1 MLPLRQPRCCDLTST
16 PKYGSWGGAA
26 HAELYRFALRAPSCH
41 YIHHNKALWAPPA
54 NSMHLQS
61 LELFGFKSF
70 ADKTIFN
77 FHEGVTAIVGPNG
90 CGKSNVCDA
99 VRWVLGEQSAK
110 SLRGGEMADVIFN
123 GAESRKPLGFAEVSL
138 NFTECSEELGV
149 DWHEVRVTRRIYRDG
164 NSEYFLNKTGCRLK
178 DIHSLFAD
186 TGVGRAAYS
195 IMEQGKIDLILSS
208 RPEDRRSVFEEAAG
222 ITKYKTQKKE
232 ALRKLEATEANL
244 LRIGDIIKEVKRQIG
259 SLQRQAGKARRYQ
272 ALHAD
277 LQVLDTHF
285 SHRKLQ
291 SLEQELKECTAEIA
305 RVSDTEQAT
314 RNEINEGEAKV
325 AAARRELDAADEK
338 ITHARAKVQQLENE
352 IASHRHRIEFN
363 EKHGAELRQWIE
375 RSQREIESAETKLR
389 EQNAEIE
396 SANVLVEETTRLL
409 ERKNQELEHLTED
422 ASKRR
427 EVFRACDQKLR
438 DVQMSL
444 SRDELRLSAIAEDL
458 RELRERRDATNRDAD
473 TRRARIASA
482 GAGHKQLHV
491 KMTEA
496 RAATEAE
503 RQTVEQL
510 FASVRSQEETLRQNQ
525 RALAE
530 VEKKLSAI
538 DRTIAEKESR
548 HEVLCQ
554 LNEEGEGLAQG
565 SQALLKSKEFEF
577 AGALAAQLDVSH
589 EFVPAIEA
597 ALGRNLHA
605 LILRDRARAAEI
617 ISHLNQQQLGQA
629 ALVLERIAHRDRPAS
644 NDLPQSAI
652 GWAADKVRTPA
663 PLEAL
668 VKGLLHNV
676 ALFENLE
683 EALNA
688 VVKNP
693 ELAAATLRG
702 EYISHEGILFGG
714 NGRVRT
720 DSLLERKARI
730 DAIAIELG
738 QLKREQAMV
747 EQQRVALESQIAT
760 ATRALETAVALH
772 QEAQLAQTAS
782 ASKISQL
789 EREQHSA
796 ERELESLEFERSTLE
811 RQIAAADAQIQ
822 QLEVQGAE
830 LEEKIARDRK
840 EAALLQTQRD
850 EALREEEEANVR
862 LAELRIAAAT
872 HEQKH
877 QNLLAQRAP
886 MLARQT
892 ELSDVMATRRADIE
906 NYEARLVTQA
916 AEDDSARNAIE
927 QQRQECTRREAEIW
941 KLVAERTSQ
950 LETINSDESGLRA
963 VRDRL
968 SELQEKR
975 GTHSVRQTQL
985 QLQIEHLAEHMME
998 RYRIDLRQFE
1008 PDTQAHKKVLH
1019 AQLKRAKEKME
1030 GGAPATPP
1038 GIEAIAGSPE
1048 LAPPEIEKL
1057 MAELARQ
1064 LENMGPVNLE
1074 AVQEYDELEERYRF
1088 LETQNTDLTN
1098 SRRELLDVI
1107 ARINSTTQELFAE
1120 TFAQVR
1126 VNFREMF
1133 AELFGGG
1140 RADLQL
1146 MDENDALNCGIEII
1160 AKPPGKQLQSISLLS
1175 GGERT
1180 MTAVA
1185 LLFAIYMVRPSP
1197 FCVLDEMDA
1206 PLDESNIN
1214 RFIKVLERFVSQS
1227 QFIIIT
1233 HNKRTIAKADIL
1245 YGVTMEE
1252 RGVSKL
1258 VGMKMTPPRK
1268 AEANGA
1274 SVLTEDAT
1282 QQDFSMAEE
1291 SPRVSSLAAR

>member
-1 MLPLRQPRCCDLTST
+1 MVVEQ
-16 PKYGSWGGAA
+16 
-26 HAELYRFALRAPSCH
+26 
-41 YIHHNKALWAPPA
+41 APPTLNCIDLPCGRILA
-54 NSMHLQS
+54 IIFTTTRRLGRHPAISMHLQS

-291 SLEQELKECTAEIA
+291 SLEQELNECTAEIA

-314 RNEINEGEAKV
+314 RNEINEGEAKL

-338 ITHARAKVQQLENE
+338 ITDARAKVQQLENE

-409 ERKNQELEHLTED
+409 EQKNQELEHLTED

-510 FASVRSQEETLRQNQ
+510 SASVRSQEETLRQNQ

-554 LNEEGEGLAQG
+554 LTEEGEGLAQG

-688 VVKNP
+688 IVKNP

-760 ATRALETAVALH
+760 AMRALEKAVALH

-789 EREQHSA
+789 EREHHSA

-822 QLEVQGAE
+822 QLEEQGAE

-916 AEDDSARNAIE
+916 AEDDAARNAIE

-941 KLVAERTSQ
+941 KLVAERTSR
-950 LETINSDESGLRA
+950 LETINSDESRLRA
-963 VRDRL
+963 VRDHL

-985 QLQIEHLAEHMME
+985 QLQIEHLAEHAME

-1008 PDTQAHKKVLH
+1008 PDTQAHEKVLH

-1185 LLFAIYMVRPSP
+1185 LLFAIFMVRPSP

-1291 SPRVSSLAAR
+1291 SPRVSSVAVR

>member
-1 MLPLRQPRCCDLTST
+1 MVVEQ
-16 PKYGSWGGAA
+16 
-26 HAELYRFALRAPSCH
+26 
-41 YIHHNKALWAPPA
+41 APPTLNCIDLPCGRILA
-54 NSMHLQS
+54 IIFTTTRRLGRHPAISMHLQS

-291 SLEQELKECTAEIA
+291 SLEQELNECTAEIA
-305 RVSDTEQAT
+305 HVSDTEQAT
-314 RNEINEGEAKV
+314 RNEINEGEAKL

-338 ITHARAKVQQLENE
+338 ITDARAKVQQLENE

-409 ERKNQELEHLTED
+409 EQKNQELEHLTED

-510 FASVRSQEETLRQNQ
+510 SASVRSQEETLRQNQ

-554 LNEEGEGLAQG
+554 LTEEGEGLAQG

-688 VVKNP
+688 IVKNP

-760 ATRALETAVALH
+760 AMRALEKAVALH

-789 EREQHSA
+789 EREHHSA

-822 QLEVQGAE
+822 QLEEQGAE

-892 ELSDVMATRRADIE
+892 ELSDVMATRRADIQ

-916 AEDDSARNAIE
+916 AEDDAARNAIE

-941 KLVAERTSQ
+941 KLVAERTSR
-950 LETINSDESGLRA
+950 LETINSDESRLRA
-963 VRDRL
+963 VRDHL
-968 SELQEKR
+968 SELQENR
-975 GTHSVRQTQL
+975 GTRSVRQTQL
-985 QLQIEHLAEHMME
+985 QLQIEYLAEHAME

-1008 PDTQAHKKVLH
+1008 PDTQAHEKVLH

-1048 LAPPEIEKL
+1048 LASPEIEKL

-1146 MDENDALNCGIEII
+1146 MDESDALNCGIEII

-1274 SVLTEDAT
+1274 SATVEEAT
-1282 QQDFSMAEE
+1282 QRHFSIAEE
-1291 SPRVSSLAAR
+1291 PHRVSSLAAR